1 MNEMTMNSACMYDE
15 VEEIRNLNRVEGFD
29 PRKYMRLIQNEGQAA
44 KYYLDVAYRKLWFRL
59 RYPEGKIVKKILKL
73 TEQVAIVEARVYLNR
88 SDSEDNFISN
98 ALAQKY
104 MTADGQF
111 GNKFVELAETAA
123 VGRALSDAG
132 FGLQFADREGDMDP
146 EVTEAP
152 FDAQM
157 VAGTGALPEGTY
169 LAQEPW
175 EGADGGGGSL
185 QDDAFPGQHGTGEYV
200 PMPEEVGQAM
210 GMAVSMQQTG
220 AAPAAAG
227 QTAQGSAPTAAQRP
241 AQAQQSAMAQRPPQ
255 AQQPAMAQRP
265 TQAQQS
271 TQAKRPAQA
280 QQPVAVQRP
289 AQTQSPTQAQNPAPA
304 QPPAQGMTPAM
315 QSRQAAPKPLQGGT
329 AAGNSRRPAAPKAGN
344 TAAGNTA
351 SAKGASAQAA
361 GNIRRDMPMERIYSM
376 LDRDSAAAVVVPM
389 GFNRGKTLGQ
399 VAVEKPANLQ
409 WYVDSYEGPDNLLRA
424 AAKFL
429 LDAALGQAG

>member
-59 RYPEGKIVKKILKL
+59 RYPEGKIVKRILKL
-73 TEQVAIVEARVYLNR
+73 TEQVAIVEARIYLNR
-88 SDSEDNFISN
+88 SDNEDNFISN

-152 FDAQM
+152 IDAQM
-157 VAGTGALPEGTY
+157 VAGMGGTLPEGA
-169 LAQEPW
+169 LEGQEPW
-175 EGADGGGGSL
+175 EGAFGDGGSL
-185 QDDAFPGQHGTGEYV
+185 QDDAFPGQHGTGGCI
-200 PMPEEVGQAM
+200 PMPDEVGQAM
-210 GMAVSMQQTG
+210 GMAAAMQQTG

-227 QTAQGSAPTAAQRP
+227 QTARGAAPAEAQMAQGAAPAVAQWP
-241 AQAQQSAMAQRPPQ
+241 MQAQQPPQ
-255 AQQPAMAQRP
+255 AQQPI
-265 TQAQQS
+265 
-271 TQAKRPAQA
+271 QAKRQAQA
-280 QQPVAVQRP
+280 QQPAPVQQP
-289 AQTQSPTQAQNPAPA
+289 AQTQSPTQVQNPAPA

-315 QSRQAAPKPLQGGT
+315 QNRQAAPKPLQGGT
-329 AAGNSRRPAAPKAGN
+329 VAGNSRRPAAPKAGN
-344 TAAGNTA
+344 TAAGNPPA
-351 SAKGASAQAA
+351 AKGTSAQAA
-361 GNIRRDMPMERIYSM
+361 GNIRRDMPMEQIYSM

-409 WYVDSYEGPDNLLRA
+409 WYVDSYGGPDNLLRA

>member
-15 VEEIRNLNRVEGFD
+15 VAEIRNLNKVEGFD
-29 PRKYMRLIQNEGQAA
+29 PRKYMRLIQNEGQAG

-88 SDSEDNFISN
+88 NDHEDNFISN

-132 FGLQFADREGDMDP
+132 FGLQFADREGDIDP

-157 VAGTGALPEGTY
+157 VAGMGGMLPEGTY
-169 LAQEPW
+169 MDSALQEDAA
-175 EGADGGGGSL
+175 GDGEIL
-185 QDDAFPGQHGTGEYV
+185 QEETFPGQYGIEEYI
-200 PMPEEVGQAM
+200 PMPEDVGQAM
-210 GMAVSMQQTG
+210 GMTPAMQQTG
-220 AAPAAAG
+220 AGPAARQAAQGTAPAAA
-227 QTAQGSAPTAAQRP
+227 QGR
-241 AQAQQSAMAQRPPQ
+241 Q
-255 AQQPAMAQRP
+255 AQQPQQAQRP
-265 TQAQQS
+265 TQV
-271 TQAKRPAQA
+271 
-280 QQPVAVQRP
+280 QQPV
-289 AQTQSPTQAQNPAPA
+289 
-304 QPPAQGMTPAM
+304 QGMTPAM
-315 QSRQAAPKPLQGGT
+315 QNNQAAQTPAQGGT
-329 AAGNSRRPAAPKAGN
+329 AAQNANRPAAQKAGN
-344 TAAGNTA
+344 TAGRNAA
-351 SAKGASAQAA
+351 SAKGGNAQVA
-361 GNIRRDMPMERIYSM
+361 GGIRRDMPVEQIYPM
-376 LDRDSAAAVVVPM
+376 LNRDSAAAVVIPM
-389 GFNRGKTLGQ
+389 GFNKGKTLGQ

-409 WYVDSYEGPDNLLRA
+409 WYVDSYGGPDNLLRA

-429 LDAALGQAG
+429 IDAALGQAG

>member
-15 VEEIRNLNRVEGFD
+15 VAEIRNLNKVEGFD
-29 PRKYMRLIQNEGQAA
+29 PRKYMRLIQNEGQAG

-88 SDSEDNFISN
+88 NDDEDNFISN

-157 VAGTGALPEGTY
+157 VAGMGGMLPEGTY
-169 LAQEPW
+169 MDSALQEDAAGNG
-175 EGADGGGGSL
+175 EIL
-185 QDDAFPGQHGTGEYV
+185 QEETFPGQYGIEEYI
-200 PMPEEVGQAM
+200 PMPEDVEQAM
-210 GMAVSMQQTG
+210 GMTPAMQQTG
-220 AAPAAAG
+220 AGPAARQAAQGTAPAAA
-227 QTAQGSAPTAAQRP
+227 QGR
-241 AQAQQSAMAQRPPQ
+241 QAQQ
-255 AQQPAMAQRP
+255 
-265 TQAQQS
+265 
-271 TQAKRPAQA
+271 PAQA
-280 QQPVAVQRP
+280 QQPQQAQRP
-289 AQTQSPTQAQNPAPA
+289 TQVQ
-304 QPPAQGMTPAM
+304 QPVQGMTPAM
-315 QSRQAAPKPLQGGT
+315 QDNQAAQTPAQGGT
-329 AAGNSRRPAAPKAGN
+329 AAQNANRPAAQKAGN
-344 TAAGNTA
+344 TAGRNAA
-351 SAKGASAQAA
+351 SAKGGNAQAA
-361 GNIRRDMPMERIYSM
+361 GGIRRDMPVEQIYPM
-376 LDRDSAAAVVVPM
+376 LNRDSAAAVVIPM
-389 GFNRGKTLGQ
+389 GFNKGKTLGQ

-409 WYVDSYEGPDNLLRA
+409 WYVDSYGGPDNLLRA

-429 LDAALGQAG
+429 IDAALG